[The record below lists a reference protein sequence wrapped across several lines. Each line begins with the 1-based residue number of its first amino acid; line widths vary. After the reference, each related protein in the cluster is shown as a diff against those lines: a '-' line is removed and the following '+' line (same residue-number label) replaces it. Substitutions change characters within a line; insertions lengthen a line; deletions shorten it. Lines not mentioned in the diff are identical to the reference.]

1 MSKSNVMIN
10 LGDGFPLGKNMHN
23 VIKFIKSTYIE
34 NLFTIIIK
42 CLKNV
47 LFSNVLLDYVSS
59 NCR

>member
-10 LGDGFPLGKNMHN
+10 LGDGFPLGKNMH

>member
-1 MSKSNVMIN
+1 MVIN
-10 LGDGFPLGKNMHN
+10 SGDGLSLGRNMHN
-23 VIKFIKSTYIE
+23 VVKFIESTYIE

-47 LFSNVLLDYVSS
+47 LFSIVFLDYVSS

>member
-1 MSKSNVMIN
+1 MIN
-10 LGDGFPLGKNMHN
+10 LVDGFPLGKNMHN

-34 NLFTIIIK
+34 NLFTIIIE